1 MRTPSA
7 IGPAGRRRYSE
18 QLFRC
23 AGLTILKHH
32 SASDNARMNLR
43 RRQIVIAIAV
53 FIMGIA
59 VLFSSLSATKRCEPA
74 NTPMDEPKRA
84 LHALNRLAF
93 GPRPGDVE
101 RVTAMGVD
109 KWIDQQLHP
118 GKIDDHALDARL
130 EPFRTLRM
138 NTREIVENFPPPA
151 VIKAIAD
158 GKQSMPS
165 DSARR
170 AVYEAQLERYQQK
183 KEQKQEAANTA
194 PVVWRRIRQ
203 GSHDER
209 RRIAPAAARTASM
222 PISKLK
228 TCSTCHP
235 MNA

>member
-1 MRTPSA
+1 
-7 IGPAGRRRYSE
+7 
-18 QLFRC
+18 
-23 AGLTILKHH
+23 
-32 SASDNARMNLR
+32 MNLLATTNR
-43 RRQIVIAIAV
+43 ICWLPYSSL
-53 FIMGIA
+53 GIA
-59 VLFSSLSATKRCEPA
+59 VSVQFAIANKKKQEPA
-74 NTPMDEPKRA
+74 TTPMDEQKRA

-118 GKIDDHALDARL
+118 DKIDDHALDARL

-183 KEQKQEAANTA
+183 KEQKQEAANTDPSSGGGSGKAA
-194 PVVWRRIRQ
+194 PM
-203 GSHDER
+203 SDEER
-209 RRIAPAAARTASM
+209 PAAARTAST
-222 PISKLK
+222 PISRPK
-228 TCSTCHP
+228 TCWTCHP
-235 MNA
+235 TNA